1 MSMEDKVVFFLI
13 IITMILWGSTPIIE
27 KIGLV
32 KLDPIIGITIRN
44 LTVTIGLLIF
54 IFWSGRYKELL
65 EVDVKG
71 ILIFSA
77 SGLMAGLFGMW
88 TYYTVLKQWPT
99 SKVVPISAS
108 YPLVTMILSALILKE
123 GINISRAIGT
133 LLIVLGIWLVKK

>member
-13 IITMILWGSTPIIE
+13 IITMILWGSIPIIE

-44 LTVTIGLLIF
+44 LTITIGLLIF

-99 SKVVPISAS
+99 SKVVPIFGKLSTCNDDFKCFNTKRGDKYFES
-108 YPLVTMILSALILKE
+108 DWNPIDCVRNLV
-123 GINISRAIGT
+123 G
-133 LLIVLGIWLVKK
+133 